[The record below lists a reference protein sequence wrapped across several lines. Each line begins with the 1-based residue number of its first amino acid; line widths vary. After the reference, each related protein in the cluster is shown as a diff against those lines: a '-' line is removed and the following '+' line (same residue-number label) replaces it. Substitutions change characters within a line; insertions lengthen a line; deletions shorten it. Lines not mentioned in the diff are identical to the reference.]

1 MLGPEMIIYI
11 ADSIPF
17 VCFLWS
23 LALTLFYRNLY
34 LEFYDNDKTFE
45 LIAPPLILCLVIA
58 ALLILPVGQC
68 IKKCNIE
75 IALSIV
81 PYKEAVETFVT
92 DYDKENPVTKK
103 QGELRL
109 LDIKIKKYAA
119 DMDDKVKEIVEKQKE
134 AIKNASV
141 FDAVRN
147 YSNVR

>member
-1 MLGPEMIIYI
+1 MIIYI